1 MEKRMMI
8 AKLKT
13 EIPKWQPAN
22 VEGLMKICIQ
32 SKLVEKEIIMRLLG
46 INVDSATELTRKE
59 TLPVDKDGEVSHTV
73 HNSQD
78 LTESTNIDIHDEVDA
93 RLKDE

>member
-1 MEKRMMI
+1 MI

-78 LTESTNIDIHDEVDA
+78 LTES
-93 RLKDE
+93 